1 MRVTRNFK
9 RVTRKLLLIYRRPID
24 ERVFGAP
31 RPRAESFIS
40 SRKGK
45 IEVQIAVIGTGYV
58 GLVTG
63 ACFAEFGVS
72 VTGVDTDE
80 EKIAQLTE
88 AHLPIYEPGLEQLVF
103 KNLQAGRLAFTTD
116 LKSAV
121 EQSLVI
127 FLAVGTPP
135 KPDGSANLQYIEE
148 AARCIAQ
155 YMDGYK
161 VIATKSTVPVGSGEH
176 LRRLIREHQKKR
188 TNFGIVSNPEFL
200 REGAA
205 INDFM
210 RPDRVVI
217 GSRDEEAIA
226 IMRDLY
232 RPLYLIETP
241 FVITSLEA
249 AELTK
254 YAANAFLATK
264 ISFINEIAN
273 LCDEIGCDVHDVARA
288 MGMDRRIGRK
298 FLHPGPGF
306 GGSCFPKDT
315 RALSAMSRQ
324 FNCDTLIVEA
334 MIEVNRRQRARMIT
348 KIEKL
353 VGSLKGKTIAVL
365 GLSFKPETDDM
376 RDAPAIDIIEILV
389 ERGANVRAYD
399 PVAMPQAA
407 KILTRITYMENEYEA
422 VDGADALVFITE
434 WNQFRALD
442 MKRIRQLMRE
452 PKIADLRNI
461 YEPEALRELGFD
473 YVGVGR

>member
-1 MRVTRNFK
+1 MH
-9 RVTRKLLLIYRRPID
+9 
-24 ERVFGAP
+24 
-31 RPRAESFIS
+31 
-40 SRKGK
+40 
-45 IEVQIAVIGTGYV
+45 IAVIGTGYV

-63 ACFAEFGVS
+63 ACFAEFGVE
-72 VTGVDTDE
+72 VTCVDVDA
-80 EKIAQLTE
+80 EKITRLASGDV
-88 AHLPIYEPGLEQLVF
+88 PIYEPGLEQLVE
-103 KNLQAGRLAFTTD
+103 KNSHAGRLRFTTD
-116 LKSAV
+116 IKSAV

-135 KPDGSANLQYIEE
+135 LEDGSPDLSFIES
-148 AARCIAQ
+148 AARSIAEH
-155 YMDGYK
+155 MNGYK
-161 VIATKSTVPVGSGEH
+161 VIVTKSTVPIGTGER
-176 LRRLIREHQKKR
+176 LRRLIREHQKTR

-217 GSRDEEAIA
+217 GSSDEEAIA

-241 FVITSLEA
+241 VVITSLEA
-249 AELTK
+249 AELIK

-264 ISFINEIAN
+264 ISFINEIADI
-273 LCDEIGCDVHDVARA
+273 CDSIGCDVQDVARA
-288 MGMDRRIGRK
+288 MGMDKRIGSK

-315 RALSAMSRQ
+315 RALAATARSFGCESR
-324 FNCDTLIVEA
+324 IVEA
-334 MIEVNRRQRARMIT
+334 VIEVNRQQRAAMVP

-353 VGSLKGKTIAVL
+353 VGGIKGKTIAVL

-376 RDAPAIDIIEILV
+376 REAPSIEIIRALLDK
-389 ERGANVRAYD
+389 GAKVRAYD
-399 PVAMPQAA
+399 PAAMPEAA
-407 KILTRITYMENEYEA
+407 KILNDITFAEDEYDA
-422 VDGADALVFITE
+422 ANGADMLVFITE

-442 MKRIRQLMRE
+442 MRRVKDLMKS

-461 YEPEALRELGFD
+461 YEPEDMRELGFD